1 MNLEKLRNT
10 LASDVIKE
18 NDRLKTEINLLR
30 EHLQDSKNDYE
41 VLKKFMTSDC
51 MALAN
56 RCWTLTRGATCIF
69 CELDAFQCPHAIND
83 NQKIKITKKMM
94 KELNS

>member
-69 CELDAFQCPHAIND
+69 CELDVFQCPHAIND

-94 KELNS
+94 KELNG